1 MVTSVLPQPFPS
13 CSKYDT
19 NNIGSK
25 LDVIRSLPVSRS
37 ELGGLGH
44 DFGHEFVSDTRF
56 FWTLDTDSDMDSG
69 KVMTSDTDLGSD
81 MDTSEN
87 LGHGFGLG
95 QLSDTRVRP
104 TLI

>member
-1 MVTSVLPQPFPS
+1 
-13 CSKYDT
+13 
-19 NNIGSK
+19 
-25 LDVIRSLPVSRS
+25 
-37 ELGGLGH
+37 
-44 DFGHEFVSDTRF
+44 
-56 FWTLDTDSDMDSG
+56 MDSG

-104 TLI
+104 TLIWMLVKKFETQNGVFYCLTIDI